1 MYNRFYLLFSKIFF
15 CDKEIFSGI
24 LRFLGYFSGKINFL
38 RFFFKW
44 NFQVQEAISKN
55 LSGHT
60 VLVVAH
66 RLSTVE
72 NADKIVVINHGRV
85 EQIGIY
91 KELAE
96 VDGLFRT
103 LVQKQLKSLFS
114 NVVAFMISWEIQYST
129 LQYH

>member
-1 MYNRFYLLFSKIFF
+1 M
-15 CDKEIFSGI
+15 
-24 LRFLGYFSGKINFL
+24 
-38 RFFFKW
+38 
-44 NFQVQEAISKN
+44 
-55 LSGHT
+55 
-60 VLVVAH
+60 AH

-114 NVVAFMISWEIQYST
+114 NVVAFKIS
-129 LQYH
+129 

>member
-1 MYNRFYLLFSKIFF
+1 MANIDLKASNQMERST
-15 CDKEIFSGI
+15 
-24 LRFLGYFSGKINFL
+24 
-38 RFFFKW
+38 
-44 NFQVQEAISKN
+44 VQEAISKN

-103 LVQKQLKSLFS
+103 LVQKQLKNKGFGDDEEVKPQANGVPLVPRSRRIR
-114 NVVAFMISWEIQYST
+114 ISSSGQST
-129 LQYH
+129 SAQSFHGTSFASASSYL